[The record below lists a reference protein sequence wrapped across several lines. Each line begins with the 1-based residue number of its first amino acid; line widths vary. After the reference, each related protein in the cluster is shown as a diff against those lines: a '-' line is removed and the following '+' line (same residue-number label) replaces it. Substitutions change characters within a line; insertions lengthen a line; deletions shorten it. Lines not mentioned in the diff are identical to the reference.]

1 MPYRNLKLV
10 VIIHIE
16 CKSHSDITLING
28 LEFWIKVFGKIV
40 ALTILSLTIK
50 NRKWQGKCH
59 RINIRLALS
68 LKL

>member
-40 ALTILSLTIK
+40 ALTILSVTIN
-50 NRKWQGKCH
+50 NRKW
-59 RINIRLALS
+59 
-68 LKL
+68 